1 LERRGQLFGDCS
13 FYAAQLMGVR
23 YSLPQYGRIKSH
35 YLVLA
40 KAKKNEQ
47 TGPFYRVAMRNQQW
61 RGGLMCISGSFSP
74 HGPDTLKALPRG
86 ALFLWQLR
94 DEKPRIHAFRNG
106 HMTSR
111 DKKDAE
117 STEKLG
123 VNTARLEALAAE
135 AAQAKHWRARKSGMQ
150 DQGEPSEVRNLNHDA
165 EARAQAEAAM
175 QRMMEK
181 SGGKR
186 RGR

>member
-1 LERRGQLFGDCS
+1 
-13 FYAAQLMGVR
+13 
-23 YSLPQYGRIKSH
+23 
-35 YLVLA
+35 
-40 KAKKNEQ
+40 
-47 TGPFYRVAMRNQQW
+47 
-61 RGGLMCISGSFSP
+61 
-74 HGPDTLKALPRG
+74 
-86 ALFLWQLR
+86 
-94 DEKPRIHAFRNG
+94 
-106 HMTSR
+106 MTSR
-111 DKKDAE
+111 DKKDGKP
-117 STEKLG
+117 TEKL
-123 VNTARLEALAAE
+123 TDRLEALAAE